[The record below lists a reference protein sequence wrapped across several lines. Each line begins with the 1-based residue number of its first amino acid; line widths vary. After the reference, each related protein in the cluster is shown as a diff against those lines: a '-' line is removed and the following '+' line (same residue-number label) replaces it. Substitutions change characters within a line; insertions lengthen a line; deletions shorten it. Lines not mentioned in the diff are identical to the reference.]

1 MEKAK
6 TSFSNAEDAYNRSV
20 RMAKQ
25 SEAPSSGGQSDLSLR
40 PSTGVKME
48 FEILNLIGEGAHGKV
63 YRVEEKT
70 TQELYACKQI
80 RMSKPALKGRRKSEV
95 KSEILVLKKLR
106 HTHIVSIS
114 TYSQED
120 TGFTIIMDP
129 LADHDLKK
137 FLADCAKEGFP
148 GEKTKMILPWF
159 ACLLHALKFAHSQN
173 IKHRDIKMANILV
186 KGSHI
191 YLSDFSL
198 AKDFT
203 GQDTSVAVDELPAG
217 AMRYRAPETKNNVA
231 GGRLADVFSLG
242 CVYSEMLT
250 VVCGRPF
257 EKLCEKQKAEHE
269 TDLFRESLPAVDNW
283 LRKLKDSFAN
293 NENAKDE
300 KVKGEIVK
308 FMCKIIWRMI
318 EENSEKRA
326 PAQEALMLVEGTP
339 ELCCVHI

>member
-20 RMAKQ
+20 RIAKQ
-25 SEAPSSGGQSDLSLR
+25 SEAASSGGQSDVSLR
-40 PSTGVKME
+40 PLTEVRIE
-48 FEILNLIGEGAHGKV
+48 FETLNFIGEGAHGKV

-70 TQELYACKQI
+70 TKELYACKQI
-80 RMSKPALKGRRKSEV
+80 QMSGPALKGRRKSEV
-95 KSEILVLKKLR
+95 KLEILVLKKLR
-106 HTHIVSIS
+106 HTHIVNIS

-129 LADHDLKK
+129 FADHDLKK

-159 ACLLHALKFAHSQN
+159 ACLLYALRFAHSQN

-203 GQDTSVAVDELPAG
+203 GQDTSVAVDEEPAG
-217 AMRYRAPETKNNVA
+217 TMRYRAPETKNNVA
-231 GGRLADVFSLG
+231 GGRIADVFSLG

-250 VVCGRPF
+250 VVCGKPF
-257 EKLCEKQKAEHE
+257 EKLCEKQKAEHG
-269 TDLFRESLPAVDNW
+269 TDIFRESLPAVENW
-283 LRKLKDSFAN
+283 LRKLKDKFAN
-293 NENAKDE
+293 EEKAKDE

-308 FMCKIIWRMI
+308 VLCRIIWRMI
-318 EENSEKRA
+318 EENSEKRDS
-326 PAQEALMLVEGTP
+326 AQEALKSVEGIP
-339 ELCCVHI
+339 ELRCVHT